1 MTLEEKQELDILI
14 DVIKKNI
21 KVKEIYLFGSFAYG
35 KPTKDSDFDIYVVLP
50 DDSIRPVLATQ
61 QLRLSIMPYQKRP
74 VDLLV
79 GKTETFEK
87 RKMTQSFIENEV
99 FKKGV
104 RVA

>member
-1 MTLEEKQELDILI
+1 MGRQRDSARTERTGGSVEEIVFQFL
-14 DVIKKNI
+14 
-21 KVKEIYLFGSFAYG
+21 S
-35 KPTKDSDFDIYVVLP
+35 KDSDFDIYVVLP